1 MRAFGRT
8 LYLNKMYRRC
18 SLMGGAKKKK
28 KEKERKE
35 RKTDRRINNRLISKY
50 QKFHY
55 NLLALSVL
63 SWKTLA
69 S

>member
-28 KEKERKE
+28 KGKGKERK
-35 RKTDRRINNRLISKY
+35 KD
-50 QKFHY
+50 
-55 NLLALSVL
+55 
-63 SWKTLA
+63 
-69 S
+69 